1 MKPARL
7 ELDHLRKTPRP
18 ARISWVL
25 LAIALAFAADVGSS
39 YVKTRAE
46 IEARTAKLARLSGAR
61 PAQEASA
68 SAPAG
73 ALSKEEF
80 GAAQDTI
87 LRLSMP
93 WDNVFRALEAAR
105 SDDVALLSIEPDAGS
120 GSLSITGEARS
131 YPAALTYVAWLAHEK
146 TLKNVRLARH
156 EIDRNDARQRVSFTI
171 SADWKDIR

>member
-1 MKPARL
+1 MKPVRL
-7 ELDHLRKTPRP
+7 ELDYLRRTRRP
-18 ARISWVL
+18 ARISWLL

-39 YVKTRAE
+39 YVKTRME

-61 PAQEASA
+61 PERDAAA
-68 SAPAG
+68 ATPAG
-73 ALSKEEF
+73 PMSKEEF

-120 GSLSITGEARS
+120 GSLSIAGEARS
-131 YPAALTYVAWLAHEK
+131 YPAALTYVAWLSHEK

-156 EIDRNDARQRVSFTI
+156 EIDRNDARQRVAFTI
-171 SADWKDIR
+171 SADWKEAR

>member
-7 ELDHLRKTPRP
+7 ELDHLRKAPRP
-18 ARISWVL
+18 FKISWL
-25 LAIALAFAADVGSS
+25 LLVVALAFAADVGYS
-39 YVKTRAE
+39 YFKTRLE
-46 IEARTAKLARLSGAR
+46 VEAKTAKLARLSSAHPAR
-61 PAQEASA
+61 EAAA
-68 SAPAG
+68 STPAG
-73 ALSKEEF
+73 PLSKEEF
-80 GAAQDTI
+80 GAARDTI

-131 YPAALTYVAWLAHEK
+131 YPAALTYVAWLSHEK

-156 EIDRNDARQRVSFTI
+156 EVDRNDARQRVSFTI

>member
-1 MKPARL
+1 MKPIRL

-18 ARISWVL
+18 ARVSWLL

-39 YVKTRAE
+39 YVKTRME
-46 IEARTAKLARLSGAR
+46 IEARTARLARLSSALPAR
-61 PAQEASA
+61 ATAST
-68 SAPAG
+68 PVG
-73 ALSKEEF
+73 PLSKEEF

-120 GSLSITGEARS
+120 GSVSITGEARS
-131 YPAALTYVAWLAHEK
+131 YPAALTYVAWLSHEK
-146 TLKNVRLARH
+146 TLKNVRLAKH
-156 EIDRNDARQRVSFTI
+156 EINRNEARRPVFFTI
-171 SADWKDIR
+171 SADWKEVR

>member
-1 MKPARL
+1 MKPVRL
-7 ELDHLRKTPRP
+7 ELDHLRKAPRP

-25 LAIALAFAADVGSS
+25 LAIALAFTADVAYS
-39 YVKTRAE
+39 YVKTRTE
-46 IEARTAKLARLSGAR
+46 IEARTAKLAHLSGAR
-61 PAQEASA
+61 PAREASA
-68 SAPAG
+68 STSAG
-73 ALSKEEF
+73 PLSKEEF

-131 YPAALTYVAWLAHEK
+131 YPAALTYVAWLSHEK

-171 SADWKDIR
+171 SADWKEAR

>member
-1 MKPARL
+1 MKPVRL

-39 YVKTRAE
+39 YVKTRME

-61 PAQEASA
+61 SEAAA
-68 SAPAG
+68 STPAG
-73 ALSKEEF
+73 PLSKEEF

-131 YPAALTYVAWLAHEK
+131 YPAALTYVAWLSHEK
-146 TLKNVRLARH
+146 TLKNVRLAKH

-171 SADWKDIR
+171 SADWKEVR

>member
-1 MKPARL
+1 MKPVRL
-7 ELDHLRKTPRP
+7 ELDHLRRTPRP
-18 ARISWVL
+18 AKVSWLL
-25 LAIALAFAADVGSS
+25 LAIALAFAAEVATS
-39 YVKTRAE
+39 YVKTWME

-61 PAQEASA
+61 PAREAAEST
-68 SAPAG
+68 PAG
-73 ALSKEEF
+73 PLSKEEF

-131 YPAALTYVAWLAHEK
+131 YPAALTYVAWLSHEK

-156 EIDRNDARQRVSFTI
+156 EFDRSDARGRVSFTI
-171 SADWKDIR
+171 SADWKEIR

>member
-1 MKPARL
+1 MKPVRL
-7 ELDHLRKTPRP
+7 ELDHLRRTPRP
-18 ARISWVL
+18 ARISWLL
-25 LAIALAFAADVGSS
+25 LAIALAFAADVAVS
-39 YVKTRAE
+39 YVKTRME
-46 IEARTAKLARLSGAR
+46 IEARTAKLARLSDAR
-61 PAQEASA
+61 PARDTGAS
-68 SAPAG
+68 SGP
-73 ALSKEEF
+73 LSKEEF

-105 SDDVALLSIEPDAGS
+105 SDEIALLSIEPDAGS

-156 EIDRNDARQRVSFTI
+156 EIDRNDARQRIAFTI
-171 SADWKDIR
+171 SADWKEVR

>member
-1 MKPARL
+1 MKPVRL

-18 ARISWVL
+18 ARVSWLL
-25 LAIALAFAADVGSS
+25 LAIALLFTADVGSS
-39 YVKTRAE
+39 YVKARSGV
-46 IEARTAKLARLSGAR
+46 EAKTSRLARLSNAHSAGGSGAPATAR
-61 PAQEASA
+61 P
-68 SAPAG
+68 
-73 ALSKEEF
+73 LSKEEF

-131 YPAALTYVAWLAHEK
+131 YPAALTYVAWLSHEK
-146 TLKNVRLARH
+146 TLKNVRLAKH
-156 EIDRNDARQRVSFTI
+156 EFDRNDARRVSFTI
-171 SADWKDIR
+171 